1 MQFKP
6 KTAAEIAI
14 ESKPLTGIFP
24 AHIHT
29 AEAQVSKKGVDMIK
43 LDLTVYIGDKTTEK
57 STYLHP
63 AMEVLVYHFC
73 DHAGLLEE
81 YNAGRLTADMC
92 EGKDVMVKLG
102 IEKGKDGYADKSV
115 IKDFVSRDTP
125 ATDLAAR
132 GAAAAPAP
140 TPRTAKD
147 PDLDTEKDDI
157 PF

>member
-1 MQFKP
+1 MNFVP
-6 KTAAEIAI
+6 KSAAEIAAK
-14 ESKPLTGIFP
+14 SKPLTGIFP
-24 AHIHT
+24 ARVHT

-43 LDLTVYIGDKTTEK
+43 LDLTVYFGDKTTEK

-81 YNAGRLTADMC
+81 YNSGSLTADMC

-102 IEKGKDGYADKSV
+102 IEKGKDGYQDKSV
-115 IKDFVSRDTP
+115 IKDFVPRDTP
-125 ATDLAAR
+125 ATDLAT
-132 GAAAAPAP
+132 GKPTVPAAPRP
-140 TPRTAKD
+140 PKD
-147 PDLDTEKDDI
+147 PDLDTAPDDI